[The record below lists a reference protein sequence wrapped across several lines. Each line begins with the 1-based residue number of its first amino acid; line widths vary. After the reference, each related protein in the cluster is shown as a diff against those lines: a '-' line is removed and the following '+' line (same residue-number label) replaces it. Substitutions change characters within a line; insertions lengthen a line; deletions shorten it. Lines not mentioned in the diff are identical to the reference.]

1 MSCFVS
7 RLLFLLLAV
16 LVLVPSWAGDVQSRA
31 REVNVEPGEER
42 RPSAVQ
48 CHRRRQHKTPAEDAI
63 CRQIE
68 RVKQK
73 ILSQL
78 GDDVRT
84 ALAPG
89 SARLQLPQPLLH
101 MYDVDIATGGAESAT
116 IDIDDA
122 GRPNHDTQHESKY
135 KQAKLIVF
143 GHQSKYAGMTA

>member
-7 RLLFLLLAV
+7 RLLFLSLAV

-48 CHRRRQHKTPAEDAI
+48 CHRRRQQKTPAEDAI

-68 RVKQK
+68 RVKEK

-89 SARLQLPQPLLH
+89 SPKLQLPQPLLH
-101 MYDVDIATGGAESAT
+101 MYDVDIATGSAESAT
-116 IDIDDA
+116 IDTDDA

-143 GHQSKYAGMTA
+143 GHQSKYTGI